1 MVTNPYIHL
10 VAPVP
15 PPKPGKSAL
24 GMRLDDDGDVFF
36 FFFLFFLFSIRFIR
50 QIQFILKEVLKIRLL
65 FLKSS
70 VHFVFAFLFKLV
82 NPNEAWRGANAHL
95 TNVIHDVLVQ

>member
-1 MVTNPYIHL
+1 MVL
-10 VAPVP
+10 VIPQ
-15 PPKPGKSAL
+15 SYENCISDNWCNS
-24 GMRLDDDGDVFF
+24 M
-36 FFFLFFLFSIRFIR
+36 FSIRFIR

>member
-1 MVTNPYIHL
+1 MVL
-10 VAPVP
+10 VIPQ
-15 PPKPGKSAL
+15 SYENCISDNWYNS
-24 GMRLDDDGDVFF
+24 M
-36 FFFLFFLFSIRFIR
+36 FSIRFIR

-82 NPNEAWRGANAHL
+82 NPNDAWRGANAHL
-95 TNVIHDVLVQ
+95 TDVIHDVLVQ